1 MPGTAHSLKTG
12 RVDFV
17 MPATTPRPINVLL
30 IGGCGHWAATENH
43 VPAILTLQRDGFP
56 VRVSAICDL
65 RDPYDENLLRHMPDL
80 LDLLRYDRPQW
91 IQPQPGEKSEDLER
105 RLDAAHARQPFDVA
119 IVACD
124 PVAHYPYLHWATRR
138 GIHVLCDKPIV
149 AVADAAWDVHAATT
163 IDTHFDALLKAHLDR
178 PGHLF
183 AMPMR
188 RRANDAFVD
197 SSRLITEVY
206 EKHGQPLTMGNFAVT
221 GGHFRLPEEYTL
233 GNAHG
238 YTHGVGALAF
248 SSYHY
253 IDLMAWY
260 LGLAQGPLTSLRITN
275 HYVRRVG
282 DYLDTGQNRALE
294 ALLRPLSPEPA
305 AMAGLDRRT
314 ALAEM
319 DFAFTLELLDDDRR
333 AHGYLT
339 YAFTSNSYSHRQV
352 GIQEADRAGH
362 LPFREK
368 GRMSQFVIDL
378 HQGPLQHVRVSKN
391 DVVGDRYRIRLEHRR
406 NPLIDPSG
414 GRYADT
420 VYENAH
426 SASTVTP
433 QTMTAEFLRAAAGCP
448 PDELVSRRMT
458 HLADQTL
465 TQRIYAAMYRLIAAR
480 HETDTVRQAPSLL
493 IDIPR

>member
-1 MPGTAHSLKTG
+1 MPS
-12 RVDFV
+12 
-17 MPATTPRPINVLL
+17 TTPHPINVLL

-43 VPAILTLQRDGFP
+43 VPAILTLQRRGFP

-80 LDLLRYDRPQW
+80 MDLLRWDRPQW
-91 IQPQPGEKSEDLER
+91 IQPRPGESAEDLER
-105 RLDAAHARQPFDVA
+105 RLDAAHARQAFDVA

-149 AVADAAWDVHAATT
+149 AVADAAWDVHAAAT
-163 IDTHFDALLKAHLDR
+163 IDTHFDTLLKAHLDS

-183 AMPMR
+183 ALPMR

-206 EKHGQPLTMGNFAVT
+206 EKHEQPLTMGNFTVT
-221 GGHFRLPEEYTL
+221 GGHFRLPEEYAL

-238 YTHGVGALAF
+238 YTNGVGALAF

-260 LGLAQGPLTSLRITN
+260 LRQAQGPVTALRITN

-282 DYLDTGQNRALE
+282 DYLDTGQNQALE
-294 ALLRPLSPEPA
+294 SLLRPLSPAPA
-305 AMAGLDRRT
+305 LPADLDRRT

-319 DFAFTLELLDDDRR
+319 DFAFTLELLDDGGR

-352 GIQEADRAGH
+352 GLLDADRDGH

-368 GRMSQFVIDL
+368 GRMSQFVIDI

-420 VYENAH
+420 LYENAH
-426 SASTVTP
+426 SASKVTP
-433 QTMTAEFLRAAAGCP
+433 QAMTAEFLRAAAGCA
-448 PDELVSRRMT
+448 PDETVARRMT
-458 HLADQTL
+458 HLAGQTL
-465 TQRIYAAMYRLIAAR
+465 TQRIYAAMYRLIAA
-480 HETDTVRQAPSLL
+480 HHDAHAAGHQVATPSVLV
-493 IDIPR
+493 DIPR

>member
-1 MPGTAHSLKTG
+1 
-12 RVDFV
+12 
-17 MPATTPRPINVLL
+17 MPATPRPINVLL
-30 IGGCGHWAATENH
+30 VGGCGHWAATENH
-43 VPAILTLQRDGFP
+43 VPAILTLQRQGFP
-56 VRVSAICDL
+56 VRVSAICDP

-91 IQPQPGEKSEDLER
+91 IRPGQSPEDLER
-105 RLDAAHARQPFDVA
+105 RLDAAHASRPFDVV

-124 PVAHYPYLHWATRR
+124 PVAHYPYLRWATRR
-138 GIHVLCDKPIV
+138 GIHVLCDKPIL
-149 AVADAAWDVHAATT
+149 ATADAAWDPHAAAT
-163 IDTHFDALLKAHLDR
+163 IDTHFDTLLKAHLDH

-197 SSRLITEVY
+197 SSHLITEVY
-206 EKHGQPLTMGNFAVT
+206 EKHGQALTMANFTVT
-221 GGHFRLPEEYTL
+221 GGHFRLPEEYGL

-260 LGLAQGPLTSLRITN
+260 LRLAQGPATAVRITN

-282 DYLDTGQNRALE
+282 DYLATGQNRALE
-294 ALLRPLSPEPA
+294 NLLRPLSPKPA
-305 AMAGLDRRT
+305 ETAGLDRRT

-319 DFAFTLELLDDDRR
+319 DFAFTLELLDDDAR

-339 YAFTSNSYSHRQV
+339 YTFTSNSYSHRQV
-352 GIQEADRAGH
+352 GLQEADRAGH

-406 NPLIDPSG
+406 NPLIDASG

-433 QTMTAEFLRAAAGCP
+433 QAMTAEFLRAAAGCP
-448 PDELVSRRMT
+448 PDERVARRMT
-458 HLADQTL
+458 YLVGQTF

-480 HETDTVRQAPSLL
+480 HEADTEHRTVTPSLL
-493 IDIPR
+493 IGIPR

>member
-1 MPGTAHSLKTG
+1 MPS
-12 RVDFV
+12 
-17 MPATTPRPINVLL
+17 TTPRPINVLL

-43 VPAILTLQRDGFP
+43 VPAILTLQRRGFP
-56 VRVSAICDL
+56 VRVSTICDL
-65 RDPYDENLLRHMPDL
+65 RDPYDENLLHHMPDL

-91 IQPQPGEKSEDLER
+91 IQPKPGERTEDLEH
-105 RLDAAHARQPFDVA
+105 RLDAAHARRPFDVA

-138 GIHVLCDKPIV
+138 GIHLLCDKPIV

-163 IDTHFDALLKAHLDR
+163 IDTHFDTLLKAHLDR

-197 SSRLITEVY
+197 SARLITEVY
-206 EKHGQPLTMGNFAVT
+206 EKHGQPLTMGNFTVT
-221 GGHFRLPEEYTL
+221 GGHFRLPEEYRL

-260 LGLAQGPLTSLRITN
+260 LRLAQGPVTAVRITN

-282 DYLDTGQNRALE
+282 DYLATDQNRALE
-294 ALLRPLSPEPA
+294 ALLRPLSPEHGA
-305 AMAGLDRRT
+305 TAGLDRRT

-319 DFAFTLELLDDDRR
+319 DFAFTLELLDDDARP
-333 AHGYLT
+333 HGYLT
-339 YAFTSNSYSHRQV
+339 YTFTSNSYSHRQV
-352 GIQEADRAGH
+352 GLQEADRAGH

-406 NPLIDPSG
+406 NPLADPSG

-420 VYENAH
+420 IYDNAH
-426 SASTVTP
+426 SASSVTP
-433 QTMTAEFLRAAAGCP
+433 QEMTAEFLRAAAGCT
-448 PDELVSRRMT
+448 PDETVARRMT
-458 HLADQTL
+458 HLAGQTF

-480 HETDTVRQAPSLL
+480 HEADTDRRTTAAPSVLVE
-493 IDIPR
+493 IPR

>member
-1 MPGTAHSLKTG
+1 MPS
-12 RVDFV
+12 
-17 MPATTPRPINVLL
+17 TTPRPINILL

-43 VPAILTLQRDGFP
+43 IPAILTLQRQGFP
-56 VRVSAICDL
+56 VRVGAICDF

-80 LDLLRYDRPQW
+80 LDLLRWDRPQR
-91 IQPQPGEKSEDLER
+91 IQPRPGEPVEDLER
-105 RLDAAHARQPFDVA
+105 RLDAAHARRPFDVA

-124 PVAHYPYLHWATRR
+124 PVAHHPYLHWATSR

-149 AVADAAWDVHAATT
+149 AVADAAWDVHAAAT
-163 IDTHFDALLKAHLDR
+163 IDTQFDTLLKAHLDS

-183 AMPMR
+183 ALPMR

-197 SSRLITEVY
+197 SSQLIAEVY
-206 EKHGQPLTMGNFAVT
+206 ENHEQPLTMGNFTVT
-221 GGHFRLPEEYTL
+221 GGHFRLPEEYAL

-238 YTHGVGALAF
+238 YTNGVGALAF

-260 LGLAQGPLTSLRITN
+260 LRLAQGPVTALRITN

-282 DYLDTGQNRALE
+282 DYLSTGQNQALE
-294 ALLRPLSPEPA
+294 ALLRPRSQAPA
-305 AMAGLDRRT
+305 LPADLDPRT

-319 DFAFTLELLDDDRR
+319 DFAFTLELLDDARR
-333 AHGYLT
+333 VHGYLT
-339 YAFTSNSYSHRQV
+339 YTFTSNSYSHRQV
-352 GIQEADRAGH
+352 GLLDADRAGH

-368 GRMSQFVIDL
+368 GRMSQFVIDI

-391 DVVGDRYRIRLEHRR
+391 DVVGDQYRIRLEHRR

-414 GRYADT
+414 GRHADT
-420 VYENAH
+420 LYENAH
-426 SASTVTP
+426 SASKVTP
-433 QTMTAEFLRAAAGCP
+433 QAMTAEFLRAAAGCT
-448 PDELVSRRMT
+448 PDHSVARRMT
-458 HLADQTL
+458 HLAGQTL

-480 HETDTVRQAPSLL
+480 HEADSAGHRTATPSVLV
-493 IDIPR
+493 DIPR

>member
-1 MPGTAHSLKTG
+1 MP
-12 RVDFV
+12 
-17 MPATTPRPINVLL
+17 TTPRPINVLL

-43 VPAILTLQRDGFP
+43 VPAILTLQNDGFP
-56 VRVSAICDL
+56 VRVGAICDP

-80 LDLLRYDRPQW
+80 MDLVRWDRPQW
-91 IQPQPGEKSEDLER
+91 IQPRPGERTKDLER
-105 RLDAAHARQPFDVA
+105 RLDAVHAQQPFDVA

-124 PVAHYPYLHWATRR
+124 PVAHYPYLNWATRR
-138 GIHVLCDKPIV
+138 GIHILCDKPIV
-149 AVADAAWDVHAATT
+149 TVADAAWDVHAAAS
-163 IDTHFDALLKAHLDR
+163 IDTQFDTLLQAHLDQ

-197 SSRLITEVY
+197 SSHLITEVY
-206 EKHGQPLTMGNFAVT
+206 EEHGQPLTMGNFTVT

-238 YTHGVGALAF
+238 YTQGVGALAF

-260 LGLAQGPLTSLRITN
+260 LRLAQGPITTLRITN

-282 DYLDTGQNRALE
+282 DYLDTGQNRCLE
-294 ALLRPLSPEPA
+294 TLLRSLSPQHAPA
-305 AMAGLDRRT
+305 AGLDWRT

-319 DFAFTLELLDDDRR
+319 DFAFTIELLDEDARP
-333 AHGYLT
+333 HGYLT
-339 YAFTSNSYSHRQV
+339 YSFTSNSYSHRQV
-352 GIQEADRAGH
+352 GLQEADRAGH

-368 GRMSQFVIDL
+368 GRMSQFVIDI

-391 DVVGDRYRIRLEHRR
+391 DVVGDHYRIRLEHRR
-406 NPLIDPSG
+406 TPLIDPTG

-433 QTMTAEFLRAAAGCP
+433 QSMTAEFLRTAADCP
-448 PDELVSRRMT
+448 PDELVARRMT

-465 TQRIYAAMYRLIAAR
+465 SQRIYAAMYRLIAAR
-480 HETDTVRQAPSLL
+480 HEADAEHRTATPSVL
-493 IDIPR
+493 IDIPH